1 MAKTNDTVVLLGG
14 ESEER
19 EVSIQSGNNIAEA
32 LHSVGIAV
40 DTFDWH
46 PDKMQRFLSLGYK
59 RVFVALHGGSGENGT
74 LQAMLTLAGIPF
86 TGVRMLPAAIC
97 MDKTIA
103 KTLVSQTN
111 VPVPGG
117 CNLSVK
123 AIRDIQKAGKTRE
136 KWQEIAKS
144 LGLPLVVKP
153 ARNGSSVGVT
163 IVDTVD
169 EMDDAVHAAC
179 LSDDEI
185 VIFEQYIGGHELT
198 VATLNGKALG
208 VCQIIPKTRF
218 YDYEAKYNRD
228 DTVYLTPSA
237 LGAEFDAKLCSYAET
252 VVRALDCTSGV
263 VRVDFLA
270 DHDLNAY
277 FLEVNTVPGMT
288 AHSLVPKIAA
298 KAGYDFG
305 TLCRMILDMAH

>member
-1 MAKTNDTVVLLGG
+1 MCKKNDTVVLLGG

-19 EVSIQSGNNIAEA
+19 EISIQSGNNIAQA
-32 LHSVGIAV
+32 LRSVGIEV
-40 DTFDWH
+40 DVFDWH
-46 PDKMQRFLSLGYK
+46 PNRMQEFLSLGYK
-59 RVFVALHGGSGENGT
+59 RVFIALHGGSGENGT
-74 LQAMLTLAGIPF
+74 VQAMLSLAGIPF

-97 MDKTIA
+97 MDKTIS
-103 KTLVSQTN
+103 KMLVSQTS

-117 CNLSVK
+117 CTLSVRE
-123 AIRDIQKAGKTRE
+123 IGELRKTGQSLE
-136 KWQEIAKS
+136 KWHEISDKI
-144 LGLPLVVKP
+144 GLPLVVKP

-169 EMDDAVHAAC
+169 EMDDAVRAAS

-185 VIFEQYIGGHELT
+185 VIFEQYIGGYELT

-228 DTVYLTPSA
+228 DTEYLTPSA
-237 LGAEFDAKLCSYAET
+237 LGSDFDAKLCSYAET
-252 VVRALDCTSGV
+252 VVRTLDCTSGV

-270 DHDLNAY
+270 DRNLNAY

-288 AHSLVPKIAA
+288 AHSLVPKIAS

-305 TLCRMILDMAH
+305 TLCKMILEMA